1 MFVRLDVSFG
11 KAICIYSQKNFIP
24 AFFATNMDSNT
35 VMFGE
40 LDGTDPWSTFF
51 CIADVTEL
59 FCFCLSYRLQSKE
72 LRGRSSLR
80 PATCSKSE
88 TTLRGQ
94 IDLIFFRT
102 QGFPTRLSKQFNNKI
117 WIGHKNNRTTKNTYL
132 QKFLDRSR
140 MHGKPELW
148 GISA

>member
-1 MFVRLDVSFG
+1 
-11 KAICIYSQKNFIP
+11 
-24 AFFATNMDSNT
+24 MDLNT
-35 VMFGE
+35 VMFAE
-40 LDGTDPWSTFF
+40 LDGTDAWSTFF

-94 IDLIFFRT
+94 IDLIFFCT
-102 QGFPTRLSKQFNNKI
+102 QVFPTR
-117 WIGHKNNRTTKNTYL
+117 
-132 QKFLDRSR
+132 
-140 MHGKPELW
+140 
-148 GISA
+148 